1 MTYSLDSKLGDLL
14 VDPRVVLI
22 LEKYLPGASK
32 NPMIGMAK
40 GMALKVIL
48 TFPQARQAGLTKELA
63 EKVIRLTGSK
73 SGIVKRPLPPDD
85 PSQRQPDI
93 SLAKSELGWSPGIKL
108 EDGLERTI
116 KYFKSVI

>member
-14 VDPRVVLI
+14 VDPRVVQI

-63 EKVIRLTGSK
+63 EKVITEANA
-73 SGIVKRPLPPDD
+73 LPP
-85 PSQRQPDI
+85 
-93 SLAKSELGWSPGIKL
+93 K
-108 EDGLERTI
+108 
-116 KYFKSVI
+116 